1 VYTVL
6 IRGLEFY
13 AHHGVPAEEQVIGHR
28 YRVDLEM
35 EIEGGCDET
44 DDVSETVDYG
54 AAATQV
60 VAIAQGHRYK
70 TVEKLAKVL
79 AQRLLAE
86 HACIQRIS
94 VTVMKRLPPA
104 PIMAEEAGVR
114 LSMSR

>member
-13 AHHGVPAEEQVIGHR
+13 AYHGVPAEERVIGHR

-35 EIEGGCDET
+35 EIEGGCDDN

-60 VAIAQGHRYK
+60 VAIAQGHRCR
-70 TVEKLAKVL
+70 TVEKLAKTI
-79 AQRLLAE
+79 ADRLIAE
-86 HACIQRIS
+86 HVCIQRIT
-94 VTVMKRLPPA
+94 VTLMKRLPPA
-104 PIMAEEAGVR
+104 PIIAEEAGVR
-114 LSMSR
+114 LTVSR